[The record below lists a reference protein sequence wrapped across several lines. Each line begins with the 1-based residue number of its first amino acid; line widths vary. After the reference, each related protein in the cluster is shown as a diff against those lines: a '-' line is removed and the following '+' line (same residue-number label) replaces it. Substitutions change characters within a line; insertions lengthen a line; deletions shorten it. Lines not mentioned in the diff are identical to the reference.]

1 MPRKSTLSCNSFTAL
16 RRICSPQT
24 RWRLFTIG
32 FWTNSTVWP
41 VKVST
46 ADQSAIGHLAIGE
59 TLTYNQR
66 MSITAP

>member
-1 MPRKSTLSCNSFTAL
+1 MLAADKMATV
-16 RRICSPQT
+16 
-24 RWRLFTIG
+24 TIG